1 MDIIG
6 TYRGVVVARSDG
18 GSDMWDVVKDVAKR
32 ITRGGLETDKRTK
45 REVDKA
51 VERSSIGDLP
61 AKRDKSVKVGP
72 LE

>member
-6 TYRGVVVARSDG
+6 TYRGVVVARTDG

-51 VERSSIGDLP
+51 VGDLP

>member
-51 VERSSIGDLP
+51 VGDLP